1 MTLMVIKT
9 LERVSKNYYYI
20 IRGKDKE
27 GHRIRVDEKYHPT
40 TVSYIEQN
48 GDRVRVVASSKE
60 EAKEMIQKN
69 FPE

>member
-1 MTLMVIKT
+1 MTLMVTKT
-9 LERVSKNYYYI
+9 LESVSKNYYI